1 MADSTDSAQ
10 IKTDTTDWSLC
21 VLCQEKK
28 TENLQ
33 NPLSGSRSDRGRGY
47 DTIASNILEF
57 DSLNALPIHI
67 NLTRLDGGNGV
78 AETFRINNARWHKSC
93 KDKFSTLKLDRA
105 RKRKCASPNDTI
117 PSEKYTR
124 QRNTET
130 FDSEK
135 CFFCQNHNNENLHN
149 ASTFQLDSRV
159 RSIAIQLQDKTL
171 LAKLSSG
178 DMVALEAKYHATC
191 LVSLYNRATAQ
202 KPQVSGDDHDSKCH
216 GIAFA
221 ELIAYIEEKKS
232 LDENVC
238 IFKLADLSKMYV
250 KRLEQF
256 GVFLPSR
263 LRSTT
268 LKDRILGQ
276 FPDMTESK
284 LGRQVLLAFN
294 NDIGV
299 ALKRAYEN
307 NYDDEGICLSK
318 AASIVRRDMFRL
330 KSHFTGSFHEQCQSE
345 SVPGTLLALI
355 RMIMQGP
362 DIESQSS
369 KMSQEA
375 LSMSQLVQFNSYI
388 KRRSD
393 STFPSHNRERETPL
407 PLYVGLTIH
416 AKTRSKD
423 LVNDMFTLGL
433 SVSYKRVTEVITSL
447 GNRVCA
453 RYNDDGIVC
462 PVNLRHGL
470 FTVAAIDNIDHNPS
484 ATTSSGSFHGTGIS
498 LFQQPTPD
506 IKGLPQMPLA
516 HLEPIQ
522 SRAIAQLPE
531 AYTSVP
537 GVLPKKDAILAPA
550 LLGPTRG
557 GGDSVE
563 IALREEVG

>member
-1 MADSTDSAQ
+1 
-10 IKTDTTDWSLC
+10 
-21 VLCQEKK
+21 
-28 TENLQ
+28 
-33 NPLSGSRSDRGRGY
+33 
-47 DTIASNILEF
+47 
-57 DSLNALPIHI
+57 
-67 NLTRLDGGNGV
+67 
-78 AETFRINNARWHKSC
+78 
-93 KDKFSTLKLDRA
+93 
-105 RKRKCASPNDTI
+105 
-117 PSEKYTR
+117 
-124 QRNTET
+124 
-130 FDSEK
+130 
-135 CFFCQNHNNENLHN
+135 
-149 ASTFQLDSRV
+149 
-159 RSIAIQLQDKTL
+159 
-171 LAKLSSG
+171 
-178 DMVALEAKYHATC
+178 MVALEAKYHATC
-191 LVSLYNRATAQ
+191 SVSLYNRATAQ

-221 ELIAYIEEKKS
+221 ELIAYIEEKKILWWECLYFQTS
-232 LDENVC
+232 WPFKNVC
-238 IFKLADLSKMYV
+238 EAIRTIWRF
-250 KRLEQF
+250 
-256 GVFLPSR
+256 FLPSR
-263 LRSTT
+263 LCSTT

-284 LGRQVLLAFN
+284 LGREVLLAFN

-345 SVPGTLLALI
+345 SVPGTLLTLI

-393 STFPSHNRERETPL
+393 STFPSHNREREPPL

-416 AKTRSKD
+416 SKTRSKD

-433 SVSYKRVTEVITSL
+433 SVSYKRVTEVIPSL

-470 FTVAAIDNIDHNPS
+470 FTVAAIDYIDHNPS
-484 ATTSSGSFHGTGIS
+484 TTTSSGSFHGTGIS

-506 IKGLPQMPLA
+506 IKGLPQEPLA

-550 LLGPTRG
+550 LPGPTRG